1 MPLTT
6 GWQAKQ
12 ALLWGFDT
20 SRLLQMS
27 SALAAGAGGRRQRQ
41 VEYRGF
47 TAAGELRC
55 PVIRGWYRS

>member
-6 GWQAKQ
+6 GWPSKAGITLGLRHLETF
-12 ALLWGFDT
+12 ADVL
-20 SRLLQMS
+20 
-27 SALAAGAGGRRQRQ
+27 GAGGRRQRQ

-47 TAAGELRC
+47 TAAGELRY